1 MRVKVI
7 APLEPHDRIPLVS
20 EAETD
25 SVGRFPDHYDGTV
38 GVEAQSAASFDSVR
52 YGHYNAYVML
62 TGDDLTKPS

>member
-1 MRVKVI
+1 MI
-7 APLEPHDRIPLVS
+7 APLEPHDRISVS

-38 GVEAQSAASFDSVR
+38 GVEAQSAASFYSVP

-62 TGDDLTKPS
+62 TGDDLTKRP